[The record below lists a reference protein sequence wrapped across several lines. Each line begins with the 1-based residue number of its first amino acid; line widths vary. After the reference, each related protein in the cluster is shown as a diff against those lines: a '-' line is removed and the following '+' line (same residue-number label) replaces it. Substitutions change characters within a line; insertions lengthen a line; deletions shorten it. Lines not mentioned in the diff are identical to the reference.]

1 MSLNLAPLLIGLA
14 FGVVLQRSG
23 LSRYDRIANVYRFSD
38 LAVLKVLGSALVTA
52 AIALQVMHAAHLEVA
67 PPIPSTYAWGNML
80 GGVVFGVGM
89 ALSGFCPGTVAAGA
103 GEGRL
108 DYLVPGLAGL
118 FAGAVVYGL
127 LYDRVMPLFASAA
140 HAATLADVLH
150 IDPWLAVVLFAEV
163 ALLAFYAI
171 DHGLRRHGA
180 RGIPS

>member
-1 MSLNLAPLLIGLA
+1 MSLDLAPLLIGVA

-23 LSRYDRIANVYRFSD
+23 LSRYDRIANLYRFTD

-52 AIALQVMHAAHLEVA
+52 AIALQVMHAAHLGVA

-108 DYLVPGLAGL
+108 DYLVPGLSGL
-118 FAGAVVYGL
+118 YAGALVYGL
-127 LYDRVMPLFASAA
+127 FYDRVMPYFARAA
-140 HAATLADVLH
+140 HAGTLPQLFHV
-150 IDPWLAVVLFAEV
+150 DPWLAVVLFAEI
-163 ALLAFYAI
+163 ALLGFYAI
-171 DHGLRRHGA
+171 DHHRREGVL
-180 RGIPS
+180 P